1 MDVPMVTNLEASG
14 ILTLGTE
21 GASVL
26 AKQRGLIASVGD
38 RLQLFRDADLWLSVQ
53 VVNLL
58 KKKAGE

>member
-26 AKQRGLIASVGD
+26 AKQRDLIALGD